1 MNPEQEVR
9 KNMPAK
15 RQPNIDIS
23 LEGVG
28 RRAPRPSGIDI
39 PLSAPRGSGNI
50 LDPKLE
56 DMVNRHHQEVKELHR
71 RARQGR

>member
-1 MNPEQEVR
+1 
-9 KNMPAK
+9 MPAK
-15 RQPNIDIS
+15 RRPEIDIS

-28 RRAPRPSGIDI
+28 RRETRSSTIDI
-39 PLSAPRGSGNI
+39 PLSSPCGSGGI

-56 DMVNRHHQEVKELHR
+56 DMVNRHHQEIKELHR

>member
-1 MNPEQEVR
+1 
-9 KNMPAK
+9 MPAK
-15 RQPNIDIS
+15 RRPEIDIS

-28 RRAPRPSGIDI
+28 RRETRSSTIDI
-39 PLSAPRGSGNI
+39 PLSSPRGPGGI

-56 DMVNRHHQEVKELHR
+56 DMVNRHHQEIKELHR

>member
-1 MNPEQEVR
+1 
-9 KNMPAK
+9 MPAK
-15 RQPNIDIS
+15 RRPEIDIS

-28 RRAPRPSGIDI
+28 RRETRSSTIDI
-39 PLSAPRGSGNI
+39 PLSSPRGSGSI

-56 DMVNRHHQEVKELHR
+56 DMVNRHHQEIKELHR